1 MCVYVC
7 VIVAGIRLTDNDLAP
22 LELGG
27 GAVEVVEQFKYL
39 GSLVEACG
47 CEVSCRIA
55 QAFGTFGSLCDS
67 VFNTSDLTMETMQE
81 DSKPICSV
89 GSMVLKPGPPA
100 SKLN

>member
-1 MCVYVC
+1 MYYCVYAC
-7 VIVAGIRLTDNDLAP
+7 VIVAGIRLTDDNLAP

-55 QAFGTFGSLCDS
+55 QAFGTLGSLCDS
-67 VFNTSDLTMETMQE
+67 VFNASDLTMETKRTV
-81 DSKPICSV
+81 SRFV
-89 GSMVLKPGPPA
+89 VLGVWC
-100 SKLN
+100 